1 VSSRSLERFQLDVYL
16 NEEDLRAAM
25 AADVRRGLTATQKTI
40 PPKYF
45 YDDTGSELFERITEL
60 PEYYQTR
67 TELAILQSAAD
78 GLAEDFAFNE
88 VVELGSG
95 SSKKTVALLDA
106 LDRHGHLH
114 RFLPFDV
121 NREMVGLAAG
131 ALLERY
137 PALQVYGVVGDFQRD
152 LAHVPSAE
160 GRRLVMFLG
169 GTIGNL
175 NGDERRVFLD
185 QVSDLIGD
193 DGRLLLGVDLVKDRA
208 RLEAAYDDSA
218 GVTAAFNRNV
228 LHVVNRELGADFR
241 VHEFRHWAFYNASQS
256 RIEMHLV
263 PDTIQQAYVRDLDLP
278 VTVRPG
284 ETIWTE
290 ISCKFT
296 EDAVRA
302 ELGGAGLRLD
312 RWFTDPEGLFAVVLA
327 KGRE

>member
-1 VSSRSLERFQLDVYL
+1 MSTRSIERFQLDVYL
-16 NEEDLRAAM
+16 DEIDLRAAM
-25 AADVRRGLTATQKTI
+25 ADDVRRGLTATQKSV

-67 TELAILQSAAD
+67 TELAILQGIAD
-78 GLAEDFAFNE
+78 GIAQDFGFSE
-88 VVELGSG
+88 LVELGSG
-95 SSKKTVALLDA
+95 SSKKTVAVLDA
-106 LDRHGHLH
+106 LDRRGHLS

-121 NREMVGLAAG
+121 NREMVEQAA
-131 ALLERY
+131 AAFLDRY
-137 PALQVYGVVGDFQRD
+137 PTIQVHGVVGDFQRD
-152 LAHVPSAE
+152 LVRVPPAQ
-160 GRRLVMFLG
+160 GRRVVLFLG

-175 NGDERRVFLD
+175 NRDERRIFLG
-185 QVSDLIGD
+185 QVAALLGD

-218 GVTAAFNRNV
+218 GVTAAFNRNI
-228 LHVVNRELGADFR
+228 LHVINRELDADFD
-241 VHEFRHWAFYNASQS
+241 VDQFRHWAFYNDLQS

-263 PDTIQQAYVRDLDLP
+263 PDTVQQAFVRDLDLH

-296 EDAVRA
+296 EESVRS
-302 ELGGAGLRLD
+302 ELDGAGLSLD
-312 RWFTDPEGLFAVVLA
+312 RWFTDPEAMFAVVLA
-327 KGRE
+327 KRRE

>member
-1 VSSRSLERFQLDVYL
+1 VSNRSLERFQLDVYL
-16 NEEDLRAAM
+16 NEQDRRAAM
-25 AADVRRGLTATQKTI
+25 ADDVRRGLTATQKSI

-67 TELAILQSAAD
+67 TELAILQGIAD
-78 GLAEDFAFNE
+78 RLAQEFSFNE

-106 LDRHGHLH
+106 LDRRGHLK

-121 NREMVGLAAG
+121 NQDMVGQAAA
-131 ALLERY
+131 ALLKRY
-137 PALQVYGVVGDFQRD
+137 PTIQVYGVVGDFQRD
-152 LAHVPSAE
+152 LTHVPPTD

-175 NGDERRVFLD
+175 TVDERSVFLD
-185 QVSDLIGD
+185 QVAELLGD

-228 LHVVNRELGADFR
+228 LHVINRELGADFA
-241 VHEFRHWAFYNASQS
+241 VDEFRHWAFYNDSQA

-263 PDTIQQAYVRDLDLP
+263 PDTIQQTYVRELDLP

-290 ISCKFT
+290 ISCKFS
-296 EDAVRA
+296 EDMVRA
-302 ELGGAGLRLD
+302 ELDGARLRLD
-312 RWFTDPEGLFAVVLA
+312 RWFTDPEGLFAVVLV
-327 KGRE
+327 KRRE